1 VAVAA
6 VATVVAVAVAEASE
20 VVAFAA
26 APADAVAQVAGLEGA
41 AAVAAVAAQDAAS
54 AGGEATA
61 WDAQSVSAAAYLGAV
76 ATTVSIPV
84 GPLSRTLAR
93 EAAACLTPSAPYQ
106 LAESLFSPRKTNV
119 RRQSGRSLLSSCS
132 VGRRRSKVAIATSA
146 SMRASWAPTQ

>member
-1 VAVAA
+1 VGGRLSRELFKLLRV
-6 VATVVAVAVAEASE
+6 SDE
-20 VVAFAA
+20 VV
-26 APADAVAQVAGLEGA
+26 VAGLERQGFLA
-41 AAVAAVAAQDAAS
+41 IIAP
-54 AGGEATA
+54 GESTA
-61 WDAQSVSAAAYLGAV
+61 WDAQSVSAAAYLGEV

-132 VGRRRSKVAIATSA
+132 IGRRRSKVAIATSA